1 MGTTML
7 RNDQDPY
14 RRIAKDRFGIDVDT
28 VVATGDAGAI
38 ADLQRLLD
46 ALAEAYEIGFEDGE
60 RYITSNDVPLDECVT
75 SLDTAFLLAMHRGD
89 PDLRAHVLAEITRRA
104 ASGTD
109 AIVGFSPSLADQH
122 T

>member
-1 MGTTML
+1 MGTTTI

-14 RRIAKDRFGIDVDT
+14 RRIAKVRFGIDIDT
-28 VVATGDAGAI
+28 VIATGDAAAI
-38 ADLQRLLD
+38 ADLQRVLD

-60 RYITSNDVPLDECVT
+60 RYVTSNDVPLDECVT
-75 SLDTAFLLAMHRGD
+75 SLDTAFLLAIHRGD
-89 PDLRAHVLAEITRRA
+89 TDLRAHVLAEITRRA

-109 AIVGFSPSLADQH
+109 AIVGFAPPLSEQA

>member
-1 MGTTML
+1 MGTKTL

-28 VVATGDAGAI
+28 AVATGDTAAI
-38 ADLQRLLD
+38 AELQRLLD
-46 ALAEAYEIGFEDGE
+46 ALVEAYEIGFEDGE
-60 RYITSNDVPLDECVT
+60 RYVTSNDVPLDECVA

-89 PDLRAHVLAEITRRA
+89 TDLRAHVLAEITRRA

-109 AIVGFSPSLADQH
+109 AIVGFAPPLAEQD

>member
-1 MGTTML
+1 MGTTTL

-28 VVATGDAGAI
+28 VVATGDAAVI

-46 ALAEAYEIGFEDGE
+46 ALAETYEIGFEDGE
-60 RYITSNDVPLDECVT
+60 RYVTSNDVPLHECVA

-89 PDLRAHVLAEITRRA
+89 ADLRALVLAEITRRA

-109 AIVGFSPSLADQH
+109 AIVGFAPPLSKQA

>member
-1 MGTTML
+1 MTSHVF

-14 RRIAKDRFGIDVDT
+14 RRIARDRFGTDIDV
-28 VVATGDAGAI
+28 VAASGNPTEI
-38 ADLQRLLD
+38 ARIQTLLD

-60 RYITSNDVPLDECVT
+60 RYVTSNDVPMEECVT
-75 SLDTAFLLAMHRGD
+75 SLDTAFLLAIHRGD
-89 PDLRAHVLAEITRRA
+89 TDLRAHVLAEITRRA

-109 AIVGFSPSLADQH
+109 AIVGFAPPLAEQS

>member
-1 MGTTML
+1 MGTTTL

-28 VVATGDAGAI
+28 VVATGDAAAI

-60 RYITSNDVPLDECVT
+60 RYITSNDVPLEECLT

-89 PDLRAHVLAEITRRA
+89 ADLRAHVLAEITCRA
-104 ASGTD
+104 ATGTD
-109 AIVGFSPSLADQH
+109 AIVGFAPPLSEQDA
-122 T
+122 

>member
-1 MGTTML
+1 MTAHEF

-14 RRIAKDRFGIDVDT
+14 RRIARERFGIDI
-28 VVATGDAGAI
+28 DAVSASGNPTEI
-38 ADLQRLLD
+38 ARVQTLLD

-75 SLDTAFLLAMHRGD
+75 ALDTTFLLAMHRGD
-89 PDLRAHVLAEITRRA
+89 TDLRAHVLAEITRRA

-109 AIVGFSPSLADQH
+109 AIVGFAPPLADQH